1 MYAVLF
7 AIAYGVARARGADNV
22 AAWAVALAC
31 VIVRVATRYTGAGSA
46 APWRDVAAPWRDVA
60 MPWLDAALVLA
71 VAVAAGS
78 LRSSRAVRYALFA
91 GLLWLSGTCAEYA
104 LHKYVMHCTQNAPW
118 LKRSRTLRE
127 TCESHHD
134 HHLSVKP
141 DNTLSHVH
149 HAGELVFDWSV
160 TLKVLC
166 VVAPVMVAWDAA
178 LGLGV
183 GARAA
188 FVATAVAM
196 LGFSAVWNSV
206 HPDMHG
212 YEGPFP
218 RMPPRVPGLRAR
230 GVLARNHELHHQVK
244 GPRKGNY
251 NVVFLG
257 ADELFGANRMTT

>member
-1 MYAVLF
+1 MRYGILF
-7 AIAYGVARARGADNV
+7 AVAYAAARASTSDARVAWALALAAV
-22 AAWAVALAC
+22 AASVAARYAHDPARYAHDPARPATEHVDAGLVALA
-31 VIVRVATRYTGAGSA
+31 ALA
-46 APWRDVAAPWRDVA
+46 APR
-60 MPWLDAALVLA
+60 LDA
-71 VAVAAGS
+71 S
-78 LRSSRAVRYALFA
+78 PSVRYALFA

-104 LHKYVMHCTQNAPW
+104 LHKYVMHCTQHAPW
-118 LKRSRTLRE
+118 LKKSRFLRD

-141 DNTLSHVH
+141 DNTLTHVSHP
-149 HAGELVFDWSV
+149 GELVFDWSV
-160 TLKVLC
+160 TFKVLC
-166 VVAPVMVAWDAA
+166 VVAPAMVAWDAA

-188 FVATAVAM
+188 IAATAVAA
-196 LGFSAVWNSV
+196 LGFAAVWNSV

-212 YEGPFP
+212 YEGEFP

-257 ADELFGANRMTT
+257 ADELFGANRMTS